1 MDINEDI
8 NLWIMII
15 DKFEKLIKVQFSKI
29 KTEINEILFRFLKL
43 F

>member
-29 KTEINEILFRFLKL
+29 KTEINQIFLDS
-43 F
+43 